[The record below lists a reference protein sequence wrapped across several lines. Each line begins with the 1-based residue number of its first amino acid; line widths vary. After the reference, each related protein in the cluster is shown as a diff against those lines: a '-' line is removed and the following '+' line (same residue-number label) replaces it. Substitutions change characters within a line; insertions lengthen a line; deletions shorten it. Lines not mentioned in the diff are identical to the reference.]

1 MQTPRWAVAT
11 LATAILA
18 LHLPF
23 LPASLEDLD
32 SINFALGVRHFDVS
46 QHQPHPPGYPVFI
59 AIAKLVHAAGAEPT
73 TALAL
78 VSAVAAAAAVFGL
91 VPLATVLLDVR
102 RPTGP
107 PLPLL
112 GTVLIVSAPL
122 FSITALRPLSDMFG
136 FAAAIAIQALTL
148 RSRSVAAVTAAAF
161 AAGLAVGI
169 RSQVVWLTAPLLVC
183 VLWRWRRERSE
194 LVSSAAAAALAAYVA
209 GALVWFV
216 PLIVQSG
223 GPEAYLRILSQQGSE
238 DFAGVAMLATQPSP
252 RLLLSA
258 LYDTLVAPW
267 GGPWLGVPVVVAAA
281 LGAWVA
287 ARHAP
292 GRGAVL
298 LAAFGPYAL
307 FHLIFQE
314 TATTRYA
321 LPLVVPVALLAT
333 LALARLPR
341 PGDVVAVAALATVGV
356 TAAQPARVGYASAPA
371 PAFRVL
377 ADMQAAAPQETP
389 VLAMHRRQELDLRRP
404 LHWNSGRV
412 PRWTA
417 HLPAP
422 PKREWLEL
430 VKYWNGGGR
439 APIWFLSDPPRSDLR
454 LIDPH
459 AVHLK
464 GAYRWL
470 FDATAVLGGVR
481 PNVMDWYRIDP
492 PGWYAGEGWSLTP
505 ETAGLARAEGRGP
518 GRAPIPAW
526 IRRHDGPVV
535 LMIGGRHLASAG
547 AATLTAAIDGT
558 TVWSRSVQAGF
569 FLEFVPLEP
578 GVLAGADDYAML
590 TIASDSDEVAIE
602 QFDAQPADR
611 PLLGYGDGWHE
622 TEYNPRT
629 GQVWRWSSERAVLR
643 VRTPRRPLS
652 LHVEGEYDGA
662 GPAAHLTFRTADRI
676 LAEHDVNRLFA
687 LDIAV
692 PPDAIDPEGELRLTL
707 ESDKWYVPAETR
719 WRPTQDRRRLALRV
733 FHCAIADTTPVQHVL
748 GR

>member
-1 MQTPRWAVAT
+1 MQTPRWAVVT
-11 LATAILA
+11 LAIAILA

-23 LPASLEDLD
+23 LPAALEDLD

-46 QHQPHPPGYPVFI
+46 QHQPHPPGYPVYI
-59 AIAKLVHAAGAEPT
+59 AVAKVVHAVGAEPT
-73 TALAL
+73 RALAL
-78 VSAVAAAAAVFGL
+78 VSVVAAVAAVFGL

-107 PLPLL
+107 PLPLM

-136 FAAAIAIQALTL
+136 FAAAIAIQAWTL
-148 RSRSVAAVTAAAF
+148 RSRSVGAIAAAAF

-183 VLWRWRRERSE
+183 VLWGWRRERPA
-194 LVSSAAAAALAAYVA
+194 LVSSAVAAVLVAYVA
-209 GALVWFV
+209 GALVWFA
-216 PLIVQSG
+216 PLIALSG
-223 GPEAYLRILSQQGSE
+223 GPAAYLRVLSQQGSE

-258 LYDTLVAPW
+258 LRHTLVAPW
-267 GGPWLGVPVVVAAA
+267 GGPWLGVPVLMAAA
-281 LGAWVA
+281 LGAGVA
-287 ARHAP
+287 VRHARS
-292 GRGAVL
+292 RGAL
-298 LAAFGPYAL
+298 LAAFGPYML

-321 LPLVVPVALLAT
+321 LPLVVPVGLLAT

-341 PGDVVAVAALATVGV
+341 PGDVVAVAALVTIGLTV
-356 TAAQPARVGYASAPA
+356 AQPARVGYASAPA

-377 ADMQAAAPQETP
+377 ADMHAAAPEETP

-404 LHWNSGRV
+404 LHWNSGRL
-412 PRWTA
+412 PRWRA

-422 PKREWLEL
+422 PKHEWLEL

-439 APIWFLSDPPRSDLR
+439 APVWFLGDPPRSDLR
-454 LIDPH
+454 LIDPR

-464 GAYRWL
+464 GTYRWS

-481 PNVMDWYRIDP
+481 PDVMDWYRIDP

-518 GRAPIPAW
+518 GQAPIQAW
-526 IRRHDGPVV
+526 IRRHDSPVV
-535 LMIGGRHLASAG
+535 LMIGGRHLGPAG

-558 TVWSRSVQAGF
+558 TVWSRSVHAGF
-569 FLEFVPLEP
+569 FLEFVSLGP
-578 GVLAGADDYAML
+578 GGLAGAGDYATL

-602 QFDAQPADR
+602 QFDTQPADQ

-629 GQVWRWSSERAVLR
+629 GEMWRWTSERAVLR

-662 GPAAHLTFRTADRI
+662 GPAAHLTFRAAERI

-692 PPDAIDPEGELRLTL
+692 PPDAIEPEGELRLTL
-707 ESDKWYVPAETR
+707 ESDKWYVPAETH

-733 FHCAIADTTPVQHVL
+733 FHCAINNTTPAHQDS